1 MELNHNQFIDV
12 ASLSI
17 FVSIIGTAAPHRR
30 VAASFSHQ
38 QALDELIEYLNMMMA
53 ETVLPD
59 DASEQDVRQ
68 AYADNLY
75 QPVEIIES
83 ELISLYAAG

>member
-1 MELNHNQFIDV
+1 MELNHNQFIDF

-30 VAASFSHQ
+30 AAASFSHQ
-38 QALDELIEYLNMMMA
+38 QALDELIEYLNMMMD
-53 ETVLPD
+53 EVVLPE
-59 DASEQDVRQ
+59 DANEEQVRQ

-75 QPVEIIES
+75 QPVEIIKCE
-83 ELISLYAAG
+83 

>member
-1 MELNHNQFIDV
+1 MELNQHQFTDY
-12 ASLSI
+12 ALPSI

-38 QALDELIEYLNMMMA
+38 QALDELIEYLNMMMD
-53 ETVLPD
+53 EVVLPE
-59 DASEQDVRQ
+59 DANEEQVRQ

-75 QPVEIIES
+75 QPVEIIKCE
-83 ELISLYAAG
+83 